1 MLSNQ
6 SKEVITT
13 LNVTPRINQCFYT
26 NFHRIT
32 FFQLYVKQLNLLWSI
47 FFQPFSNFFSIL
59 SFRNKM
65 ADIASYLFTLS
76 FLTTN
81 IPVVIAGETMYSFKN
96 THLLKIPWG

>member
-1 MLSNQ
+1 MLNNLTCFDPYSSNH
-6 SKEVITT
+6 SPI
-13 LNVTPRINQCFYT
+13 
-26 NFHRIT
+26 
-32 FFQLYVKQLNLLWSI
+32 
-47 FFQPFSNFFSIL
+47 FSIL

-96 THLLKIPWG
+96 THLKIPWG